1 MSKLLRCVCWSLLP
15 VSLLFLLG
23 CPPAPTKVNMVI
35 NAANNV
41 NPDVGG
47 QPLSVVVRVYQ
58 LKDKGR
64 LETADYSAIW
74 KTDKETLSDDL
85 IERQERVVQ
94 PGTQEIME
102 VQPNPSASYIGLVAL
117 FRNPSG
123 DTWRKIV
130 PITKGKAQKFG
141 ITLQDQSIEVTT
153 STAK

>member
-1 MSKLLRCVCWSLLP
+1 MSKLLRCLCWSLLG
-15 VSLLFLLG
+15 VSLLFVLG
-23 CPPAPTKVNMVI
+23 CPPAPTRVNMVI

-64 LETADYSAIW
+64 LETADYNSIW
-74 KTDKETLSDDL
+74 KSDKEALSDDL
-85 IERQERVVQ
+85 LERTERVVQ
-94 PGTQEIME
+94 PGTQEMMD
-102 VQPNPSASYIGLVAL
+102 VQPNPSATYIGLVAL

-123 DTWRKIV
+123 DTWRRII
-130 PITKGKAQKFG
+130 PITKGKAQKLG
-141 ITLQDQSIEVTT
+141 VTLQDQSIEVTA

>member
-1 MSKLLRCVCWSLLP
+1 MRNSLRFLFWSLLSI
-15 VSLLFLLG
+15 SLLAVLG

-47 QPLSVVVRVYQ
+47 QPLSVVVRIYQ

-74 KTDKETLSDDL
+74 KSDKETLSDDL
-85 IERQERVVQ
+85 LERQERVIQ
-94 PGTQEIME
+94 PGTQEMLE
-102 VQPNPSASYIGLVAL
+102 VQPNPSAAYLGVVAL

-130 PITKGKAQKFG
+130 PIEKGKTQKMSV
-141 ITLQDQSIEVTT
+141 TLQDQTVEVT
-153 STAK
+153 AAAR